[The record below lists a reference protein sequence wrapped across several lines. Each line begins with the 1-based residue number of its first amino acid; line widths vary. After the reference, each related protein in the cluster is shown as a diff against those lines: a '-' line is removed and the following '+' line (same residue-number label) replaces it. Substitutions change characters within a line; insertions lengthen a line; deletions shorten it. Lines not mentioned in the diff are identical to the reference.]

1 MCDFTCTKY
10 LVFIFNLLF
19 CILGLVMIGVG
30 AWAYDDDKFLDKVD
44 VNFEELA
51 EVTKGKL
58 NERPRALGNT
68 NGLVHPF

>member
-1 MCDFTCTKY
+1 
-10 LVFIFNLLF
+10 
-19 CILGLVMIGVG
+19 MIGVG